1 MYSTQYDRDF
11 SMAIGD
17 AFAPE
22 DISPWEL
29 AEMCERCNL
38 QKRLVA
44 NTLTILSG
52 KLLKAM
58 DVIDLSPLLPGEET
72 EFAGELIAA
81 IRKNVE
87 RYLPYA
93 KQLPKMAV

>member
-1 MYSTQYDRDF
+1 
-11 SMAIGD
+11 MAIGD

-29 AEMCERCNL
+29 AEMCERCGL

-44 NTLTILSG
+44 KTLTTMSE

-58 DVIDLSPLLPGEET
+58 DEVDLSVLLTGEEI
-72 EFAGELIAA
+72 EFTGELLDK

-87 RYLPYA
+87 RYLPFT
-93 KQLPKMAV
+93 KQLPKIVV

>member
-1 MYSTQYDRDF
+1 
-11 SMAIGD
+11 
-17 AFAPE
+17 
-22 DISPWEL
+22 
-29 AEMCERCNL
+29 MCERCGL

-44 NTLTILSG
+44 KTLMTMSE

-58 DVIDLSPLLPGEET
+58 DEVDLSGLLSGEET
-72 EFAGELIAA
+72 EFAGELLDK

-93 KQLPKMAV
+93 KQLPKTGV